1 MLDSSG
7 IVIATVHSMLV
18 VVDIVGNALVCAI
31 IMKNRDMRKPIH
43 CLLVNLAVADIM
55 YATFIAPDTFLK
67 LVSTLPGGKTGT
79 VLCQLLIGGNIAWV
93 GAVSSAVTLVAIAIE
108 RFYAIVHPLGNEGQ
122 LTKCKLKVLIF
133 GSWTFAL
140 VLTIPLFLVMNV
152 KGNFCHSFWPEKWM
166 PMAFSWVWFVL
177 VLFSV
182 ALMAG
187 LYARVV
193 FILWFKRHDN
203 SQLTDQ
209 QRGVVKVR
217 KRVTL
222 MVITVTTLFGI
233 CWLTDAVAHVVEDS
247 TSYTA
252 IDKVVFTVIHTM
264 VLFNSAAN
272 PFVYA
277 LINLNFRKKMKE
289 IIFCTG
295 SPAVRNRVK
304 RQPRD
309 TTFTNTTH
317 TAHTAGTSSRV

>member
-7 IVIATVHSMLV
+7 IAIATVHSMLV

-122 LTKCKLKVLIF
+122 LTKCKLK
-133 GSWTFAL
+133 
-140 VLTIPLFLVMNV
+140 
-152 KGNFCHSFWPEKWM
+152 
-166 PMAFSWVWFVL
+166 
-177 VLFSV
+177 
-182 ALMAG
+182 
-187 LYARVV
+187 
-193 FILWFKRHDN
+193 
-203 SQLTDQ
+203 
-209 QRGVVKVR
+209 GVVKVR

-222 MVITVTTLFGI
+222 MVLTVTILFGI

-252 IDKVVFTVIHTM
+252 INKVVFTVIHTM
-264 VLFNSAAN
+264 VLFNSAVN

-277 LINLNFRKKMKE
+277 LINQNFRKKMKE

-304 RQPRD
+304 RQSRH
-309 TTFTNTTH
+309 TNFTNTTH
-317 TAHTAGTSSRV
+317 TVHTAETSSGV